1 MFAGGS
7 PIPAGAFD
15 ASLVP
20 RAQVDCDAPDAVAKL
35 RSMLG
40 EERFSLLIL
49 FVSPEAD
56 FEKVVTDAAVHFAGV
71 TVIGCTTG
79 GELGNGGYDENSII
93 AVGLPSKHFAA
104 SSILIPHV
112 GELDQQN
119 LMSEGVTTRS
129 KLTAAHPD
137 WDSEFAFL
145 LVDGMSRKEDTVVA
159 ACANALGPVPL
170 FGGSAGDG
178 DHFGDPLI
186 AYDGRI
192 YRRAAVLTYVRT
204 CCPIKVFSFDHFE
217 PSDRRMVVTSADPE
231 KRIVHQIN
239 AEPSAREYARMLG
252 KDPEGMDTYTFAAR
266 PVVVRFGGTHHVRS
280 IQRVTET
287 GDLLFFAAIE
297 EGLVLTLADPTDMV
311 KHLDSSLS
319 DLGRSVK
326 PAAIIACDCILRR
339 MEAQEKQLSRA
350 ISEILEKHDVV
361 GFSTYGEQIAGMHVN
376 QTVTGVAIYPPG
388 SDP

>member
-1 MFAGGS
+1 MFAGGT

-20 RAQVDCDAPDAVAKL
+20 RAQVDCAAPNAVAEL
-35 RSMLG
+35 HRMMGDQAL
-40 EERFSLLIL
+40 SLLIL
-49 FVSPEAD
+49 FASREAD
-56 FEKVVTDAAVHFAGV
+56 FERVIMDASAQFQGV

-93 AVGLPSKHFAA
+93 AVGLPSQHFDAA
-104 SSILIPHV
+104 PILLTDLAN
-112 GELDQQN
+112 LDQQG
-119 LMSEGVTTRS
+119 LMSQGVTTRS
-129 KLTAAHPD
+129 KLTAAHPE
-137 WDSEFAFL
+137 WTGEFAFL
-145 LVDGMSRKEDTVVA
+145 MVDGMSRREDAVVA

-178 DHFGDPLI
+178 DLFGETLI
-186 AYDGRI
+186 ALDGQV

-204 CCPIKVFSFDHFE
+204 SCPIKVFSFDHFE
-217 PSDRRMVVTSADPE
+217 PTDRRMVVTSAVPE
-231 KRIVHQIN
+231 QRLVRQIN

-252 KDPEGMDTYTFAAR
+252 KDLEGMDSFTFAAH

-280 IQRVTET
+280 IQKVTET

-311 KHLDSSLS
+311 RHLDRSLS
-319 DLGRSVK
+319 ALGQKAK

-339 MEAQEKQLSRA
+339 MEAQEKQISRP
-350 ISEILEKHDVV
+350 ISEILVKHDVV
-361 GFSTYGEQIAGMHVN
+361 GFSTYGEQVAGMHVN
-376 QTVTGVAIYPPG
+376 QTLTGVAIYPPG
-388 SDP
+388 SDT